1 MPLLGKTKKSEL
13 RPIDDSHFTES
24 EKEEKS
30 SWFTRVITESLTAR
44 LLSSMAQTTKN
55 SAMAVVCLG
64 PWGDS
69 SPVVYPSVRFRDM
82 AIETINFA
90 TGGTATLIT
99 PFASEVGGDF
109 LGDGILAELV
119 TQVGTDAVAGVADQ
133 ALIEEPIEKLGDEK
147 DRTLK
152 TENLKTLKITL
163 RYRSTRKEALL
174 GFYHASDTTS
184 GASIVDKTRDY
195 FDTTMGWFCPY
206 LYASGRTP
214 LIPRKVT
221 PDVIFAHGP
230 FLNGDYQVAQTLL
243 TESSKTLSLC
253 PHESPSSRHR
263 RMLVTVLGLKPYRLG
278 WTSSARSGQSILHY
292 QLPDGCPALVLPVR
306 DGSPLVAWFAAGRTL
321 GKMWKINLSTAKG
334 KEELA
339 SHTRSLA
346 EFLNLCVDWDRA
358 TDENGKRGKGGR
370 QRLDRAVELL
380 LKAAVRSGQSK
391 RVVKEVDGDRAGIA
405 MFRLP

>member
-30 SWFTRVITESLTAR
+30 SWFTRVITE
-44 LLSSMAQTTKN
+44 TTKN
-55 SAMAVVCLG
+55 SAIAVVCLG

-82 AIETINFA
+82 AIETVNFA

-99 PFASEVGGDF
+99 PFASEVGGDL
-109 LGDGILAELV
+109 LGDGIIAELV

-147 DRTLK
+147 DRMLK

-163 RYRSTRKEALL
+163 RYRS
-174 GFYHASDTTS
+174 
-184 GASIVDKTRDY
+184 
-195 FDTTMGWFCPY
+195 WFCPY
-206 LYASGRTP
+206 LFASGRTP

-243 TESSKTLSLC
+243 TNSSKVLSLC
-253 PHESPSSRHR
+253 SHESPSPKHR

-278 WTSSARSGQSILHY
+278 WTSSARPGQSILHY
-292 QLPDGCPALVLPVR
+292 QLLDGCPALVLPVR

-321 GKMWKINLSTAKG
+321 AKLWKMNLNKDSG
-334 KEELA
+334 RKELTR
-339 SHTRSLA
+339 HTHSLA

-358 TDENGKRGKGGR
+358 TDENGKKGRGGR

-380 LKAAVRSGQSK
+380 LEAAVRSGESK
-391 RVVKEVDGDRAGIA
+391 KVVKEVDGERAGIA

>member
-1 MPLLGKTKKSEL
+1 MS
-13 RPIDDSHFTES
+13 
-24 EKEEKS
+24 
-30 SWFTRVITESLTAR
+30 
-44 LLSSMAQTTKN
+44 
-55 SAMAVVCLG
+55 

-82 AIETINFA
+82 AIETVNFA

-99 PFASEVGGDF
+99 PFASEVGGDL
-109 LGDGILAELV
+109 LGDGIIAELV
-119 TQVGTDAVAGVADQ
+119 TQVGKDAVAGVADQ
-133 ALIEEPIEKLGDEK
+133 ALIKEPIEKLGDEK

-174 GFYHASDTTS
+174 GFYHASDTTTYAQS
-184 GASIVDKTRDY
+184 GIYSVSP
-195 FDTTMGWFCPY
+195 GWFCPY

-230 FLNGDYQVAQTLL
+230 FLNGDYQVAQSENLFFPSISFTSLPSCPPFPPPTHSNISYTTTPFLTPYPALL
-243 TESSKTLSLC
+243 TESSKILSLC
-253 PHESPSSRHR
+253 PHESPSPTHR

-278 WTSSARSGQSILHY
+278 WTSSARPGQSILHY

-321 GKMWKINLSTAKG
+321 SKLWKINLSTEEG
-334 KEELA
+334 IEELA
-339 SHTRSLA
+339 THTRSLA
-346 EFLNLCVDWDRA
+346 EFLNLCVDWDRE
-358 TDENGKRGKGGR
+358 TDENGKKGKGGR

-380 LKAAVRSGQSK
+380 LESAVRSGQSK